1 MAKVVLFFVLL
12 LGLTPLVAE
21 EKFVFD
27 STPGILPKDI
37 VPHSYSIEFRPDIAT
52 MKTKGSEAIAL
63 QVRRAT
69 KQIVL
74 NAVGTSIEHAS
85 LKEESGTEQGLQIR
99 NDEAAQTVTLSV
111 SNELSPGNYELL
123 LEFTSSIEQSAQ
135 GLHVQSYKVNGQEKI
150 LLATQME
157 PSDARRMFPCWDE
170 PAFRATFQISCITSA
185 NNVVISN
192 MPIAKDTSLPNLEKR
207 VEFAVTPAMA
217 TYLVALFCGEFEK
230 ISDRVGTTELNVYTV
245 AGKTE
250 HGKFALD
257 AAKKVLPFYEA
268 YFNQPYPLPK
278 LDQIFVP
285 GESVSMENWGAILD
299 RDESLIDPAND
310 SSENQSEAFQVLV
323 HEISH
328 QWFGDLVT
336 MSWWDNLW
344 LNESFATW
352 MQKKATDHFHPEW
365 KIWTKAL
372 ADKEYAMDEDS
383 IPASRAIHRTVKDP
397 AQAFDSVGITYSKGM
412 TVLRMLEDYL
422 GPDTFRNGIRRYL
435 AEHQYSNAT
444 GADFWTAL
452 GEESAKP
459 IVKIS
464 ASWLDLAGYPIV
476 SVNRIGNRLTV
487 SQARFVFGNVP
498 NPQQP
503 WSIPA
508 GIKELSSV
516 PQTEYRLVDRPV
528 KELQLDSEEYPVI
541 ANSNGI
547 GYYRVAYSPSL
558 LGTLSEIAP
567 KLSEEDRF
575 TLIADC
581 WSTVEIGQTDGS
593 ALLKL
598 LNNLKGDQS
607 VTVCGAIWSVLSTID
622 RLEVEKDR
630 AGFRTFARSVFRPV
644 FDALGWIPQKGE
656 SLDTGKL
663 RSDLIWYLWALGDQ
677 QIQREG
683 CQQFENFLRSP
694 ESVDPNLRCSVFCCV
709 GAAGSDEQYG
719 KLKELAKKSTSAIE
733 VQNAVIGLGS
743 TSDPERTKAVFT
755 WAFEGNLSAS
765 NIVNLAINSAQLSI
779 TPEIV
784 WSFLMSHRN
793 QFLRIIPVSDLSQ
806 NVDFIAENLSTRHD
820 AEEVRQFAKSSLPLP
835 ARPKIEETVQKIL
848 HRSSLRVRVIP
859 KINAWIKEN
868 SASVAKH

>member
-1 MAKVVLFFVLL
+1 MAKVVLFIVLL

-37 VPHSYSIEFRPDIAT
+37 VPRSYSIELRPDIAT
-52 MKTKGSEAIAL
+52 MKTKGSETIAL
-63 QVRRAT
+63 QVRHAT
-69 KQIVL
+69 KEIVL
-74 NAVGTSIEHAS
+74 NAVGTSIERAS
-85 LKEESGTEQGLQIR
+85 LKDGSGTERGLQIR

-111 SNELSPGNYELL
+111 SSELSPGNYELL
-123 LEFTSSIEQSAQ
+123 LEFTSSIEQLAQ
-135 GLHVQSYKVNGQEKI
+135 GLHVQSYKVNGQEKT

-157 PSDARRMFPCWDE
+157 PCDARRMFPCWDE
-170 PAFRATFQISCITSA
+170 PVFRATFQISCITSA

-192 MPIAKDTSLPNLEKR
+192 MPIAKDTSLPNSEKR

-257 AAKKVLPFYEA
+257 AAKKVLPFYED

-285 GESVSMENWGAILD
+285 GETVSMENWGAILD

-310 SSENQSEAFQVLV
+310 SSDNQSEAFQVLV
-323 HEISH
+323 HEIAH

-372 ADKEYAMDEDS
+372 ADKEYAMNEDS

-397 AQAFDSVGITYSKGM
+397 EQAFDSIGITYAKGM

-435 AEHQYSNAT
+435 AAHQYSNAT

-452 GEESAKP
+452 GEESDKP

-476 SVNRIGNRLTV
+476 NVNRIGNRLTV
-487 SQARFVFGNVP
+487 SQTRFVFGNVP
-498 NPQQP
+498 NPQQT

-528 KELQLDSEEYPVI
+528 KELPLDNQEYPVI

-558 LGTLSEIAP
+558 LGALSAIAP

-575 TLIADC
+575 TLVTDC

-598 LNNLKGDQS
+598 LTNLKGDQS
-607 VTVCGAIWSVLSTID
+607 VIVSGAIWSVLSTID

-630 AGFRTFARSVFRPV
+630 TGFRTFARSVFRPV

-656 SLDTGKL
+656 SPDTGKL
-663 RSDLIWYLWALGDQ
+663 RSDLIWYLWALGDE

-683 CQQFENFLRSP
+683 CQQFENFLRDP

-733 VQNAVIGLGS
+733 VQNAVIALGS
-743 TSDPERTKAVFT
+743 TSDPERTRAVLT

-784 WSFLMSHRN
+784 WSFLISHRD
-793 QFLRIIPVSDLSQ
+793 QFLRIIPVSDQSQ
-806 NVDFIAENLSTRHD
+806 TVDFIAENLSTRHD
-820 AEEVRQFAKSSLPLP
+820 AEEVRQFAKSSLSP
-835 ARPKIEETVQKIL
+835 AVRPKIEETVQKIL
-848 HRSSLRVRVIP
+848 HRSSLRERVIP
-859 KINAWIKEN
+859 KINAWIKAN
-868 SASVAKH
+868 SA